1 MYNQWVKSISL
12 HNLAQKVSLPTTW
25 VSPTCLWNHDLRLL
39 ILNLYD
45 RKQIISHEKLTSYLE
60 NIGIL
65 LRIKAYIF
73 WKYIIISYFIS
84 YTKRILAYVGNKNKK
99 IHKTEENLKKLFAKV
114 AKLRNVT
121 NCKNLI
127 SEASKLLNEKLK
139 YVARE
144 WQEFLTDF
152 LVSLLVE

>member
-1 MYNQWVKSISL
+1 M
-12 HNLAQKVSLPTTW
+12 
-25 VSPTCLWNHDLRLL
+25 
-39 ILNLYD
+39 
-45 RKQIISHEKLTSYLE
+45 E
-60 NIGIL
+60 NIGVL